1 MSAQRNGHT
10 GEPLVPA
17 PALLDGLRVLEYGE
31 SAASAFAARM
41 LGDLGATVTKLEPP
55 GGSAQRREGYT
66 PPGGDSSALFAYTS
80 AGKRSVTLDDA
91 TAEGR
96 ETLLRL
102 IADCDVLVD
111 SHRGSHWQELG
122 IDFEALPG
130 SGRCALA
137 VSITPFGRFGPH
149 AEWAANHLTA
159 HHAGGE
165 AYFFHG
171 GIGYDR
177 YPDGPPL
184 RVPASIAELDAGS
197 AAVVGMLGWLAGW
210 PDAEREPTFLDLSW
224 QEAAMSLCRQDIVK
238 WPNDRYLD
246 TRALREVAVLGLV
259 ECKDGWAEVLPAQ
272 QHMWER
278 FVEASGNPEWA
289 TELGE
294 TADHRIAHT
303 EELNQL
309 FEPWLRERTRTEI
322 FDALREFD
330 VPGGPVRLMGD
341 LLTCEQLRL
350 REFLQTVSLPDGTT
364 AEVPAQPY
372 IVREARGP
380 AWRPGPANGAA
391 AAATPSAGAHNEEA
405 LRNLPAA
412 PAVSAAPSIRATADP
427 QRPLDWLRGT
437 RVLDLTWYQAGPYAN
452 MILCAFGAEILKVES
467 HRRIDPFRHS
477 RRHQSVSLADRKTD
491 DWIDKGYRFNEDNMG
506 KRSVAMDISQE
517 RGRDFLRRLVADA
530 DVLIEGFRPGT
541 IDRLGLGFDR
551 LIEVNP
557 RLVMVSLSANGA
569 TPPDG
574 HMSGYAAVFGATS
587 GLSGLSGYDR
597 SVPAEYRGP
606 LDQRVGTAVAMA
618 TLAGLHA
625 RDRSDSAI
633 HVDVAAQEAGAALV
647 GDQLVEWQ
655 LRGCVAEPLGNRHE
669 QLAPHNVYQCLPI
682 EGEQAYLVIAVETD
696 EQWLRLA
703 EHLGDWRLDPR
714 WDARARKA
722 QEQTIDEAIADWT
735 RGRERD
741 ELIEELQGL
750 GVAAA
755 PSATARDLYLDEHV
769 RARGLWSGVE
779 HPRMGQLE
787 VIALPWLINGSRIT
801 TEAAPT
807 LGQHN
812 EYVYGDLLGVSA
824 EQLSQLVAEGI
835 AH

>member
-1 MSAQRNGHT
+1 MGGDGRRARDAAARLRAERPRGRPARRRRDTGRPRRRLRLRRRRPLAGPRGPRRRRLGRHRGGDGAPGLGLGRALRQRRGPPRGPRGAERARARLDRSTRPRRAGRAVAGPRRDRRALPRRQRAALRRPPAGARGLHLGREPRARTRTRLRAGDPPERDARLRARTRADARPAQRRGAARVARHERRGDRGARRGRGAAVSAQRNGQP
-10 GEPLVPA
+10 GEALVPA
-17 PALLDGLRVLEYGE
+17 PALLGGLRVLEYGE

-41 LGDLGATVTKLEPP
+41 LGDLGATVTKIEPP
-55 GGSAQRREGYT
+55 GGSPLRREGYT
-66 PPGGDSSALFAYTS
+66 PEGGDASALFAYTS
-80 AGKRSVTLDDA
+80 AGKRSVTLDDT

-102 IADCDVLVD
+102 IADCDVLVA

-122 IDFEALPG
+122 VDFEALPG

-149 AEWAANHLTA
+149 AEWAATHLTA

-210 PDAEREPTFLDLSW
+210 PDAEREPTHLDLSW

-278 FVEASGNPEWA
+278 LVEAAGNPPWA

-322 FDALREFD
+322 FDALRDFD

-341 LLTCEQLRL
+341 LLTCQQMRL
-350 REFLQTVSLPDGTT
+350 REFLQTVALADGTT
-364 AEVPAQPY
+364 AEIPAQPY

-380 AWRPGPANGAA
+380 AWRPGPASGVE
-391 AAATPSAGAHNEEA
+391 AAATPSAGQHNEEA
-405 LRNLPAA
+405 LRDLPDA
-412 PAVSAAPSIRATADP
+412 PAMSTAPSIRATADP
-427 QRPLDWLRGT
+427 QRPLGWLRGT

-452 MILCAFGAEILKVES
+452 MILCAFGAEILKIES

-491 DWIDKGYRFNEDNMG
+491 DWIDKGYR
-506 KRSVAMDISQE
+506 
-517 RGRDFLRRLVADA
+517 
-530 DVLIEGFRPGT
+530 
-541 IDRLGLGFDR
+541 
-551 LIEVNP
+551 
-557 RLVMVSLSANGA
+557 
-569 TPPDG
+569 
-574 HMSGYAAVFGATS
+574 
-587 GLSGLSGYDR
+587 
-597 SVPAEYRGP
+597 
-606 LDQRVGTAVAMA
+606 
-618 TLAGLHA
+618 
-625 RDRSDSAI
+625 
-633 HVDVAAQEAGAALV
+633 
-647 GDQLVEWQ
+647 
-655 LRGCVAEPLGNRHE
+655 
-669 QLAPHNVYQCLPI
+669 
-682 EGEQAYLVIAVETD
+682 
-696 EQWLRLA
+696 
-703 EHLGDWRLDPR
+703 
-714 WDARARKA
+714 
-722 QEQTIDEAIADWT
+722 
-735 RGRERD
+735 
-741 ELIEELQGL
+741 
-750 GVAAA
+750 
-755 PSATARDLYLDEHV
+755 
-769 RARGLWSGVE
+769 
-779 HPRMGQLE
+779 
-787 VIALPWLINGSRIT
+787 
-801 TEAAPT
+801 
-807 LGQHN
+807 
-812 EYVYGDLLGVSA
+812 
-824 EQLSQLVAEGI
+824 
-835 AH
+835 